1 MTVVSGLSRA
11 IAQEDAVLF
20 IGSGISCWS
29 GLPTWTGL
37 IKELADFLEAE
48 GISPGLVRAELAR
61 GDLLQAA
68 SYGFDKLTQ
77 SQASDF
83 VRKASRQGR
92 AQPHDIHRLIVTL
105 GPRCFITTNYDNL
118 IEESLRQWV
127 PDRFFPPPITNLQLT
142 EMAGLVQARA
152 VDFVFKPHGDIFQ
165 AQSIVLTREH
175 YRSLLPSGERR
186 ATLDSLK
193 TLLATRPVIYLG
205 FGLRDP
211 DFLLLRDTLANTFNG
226 GIRDHYAVMAD
237 VHEQEVDYWRRNY
250 GIHLIGYATRTLA
263 SGAQDHSELLQLLQG
278 LHSKPV
284 ADAAESKE
292 SSPREPTAEFLLSV
306 ARHAARLS
314 RVNRVDNELPLR
326 VARTVGDRRREHDLF
341 ARYSVEEFLDAGARR
356 AVLIGLPGAGKS
368 YALRRSAARL
378 SQTLHEFCMGE
389 RDLVEPTVPVVID
402 LRLYQGDLWS
412 LVESVL
418 PTSIQLSTLPGR
430 FRLRLYLDSFN
441 EMPKEYRENNHYESD
456 FSEFVKRMPTADIV
470 IGSRDDDGLKRLE
483 FPTFRLEEVERSF
496 VESELKR
503 LDLSPTGMFERE
515 LVHLLQKPFFFQLV
529 SSGRIT
535 IPANAQPK
543 DLYESYFG
551 SLARDFEARF
561 NAPASPLR
569 CLDLAAFESMDN
581 GAEAQPSSLIM
592 GLLDEHLSGLGIEGV
607 SSVDVVNWLISRS
620 VLVPLTSTRLALFHQ
635 SVTEFLAAR
644 ELSVRYSEDPSILAR
659 KLKLTRWDQSLFLTL
674 SLLPAARATSFL
686 NSVAKADV
694 QLAFRAVK
702 YAEVDREGIISR
714 LLTFVC
720 KAEVE
725 ASGVAHFFLPSD
737 LPVALAHEPLLRE
750 LMARRGSIGGE
761 AAVLLVG
768 LRGAAVKSEFLNLL
782 VEARDDYNF
791 CCNGVGPSLMDL
803 VEGEDLQSLAEA
815 AAKLEADGHVDPE
828 EVRGF
833 VGGAA
838 AALGNIDIEKVIDAF
853 LPSWEL
859 PLPPL
864 RTEIVLDLLRDH
876 KSPRAFKVAAQLL
889 ELGVAGAAFTVFLI
903 GRYSDAEVQW
913 ACLGP
918 THVERLL
925 SLIESDKE
933 AGGWALEL
941 LLLVGA
947 KRPELLEGSAKGQ
960 RPSSTASCTVDGLVK
975 YARSSNVDFV
985 FEALRSL
992 GSMAKEQRAKE
1003 PVQLIQ
1009 HVSLDWEGRER
1020 LLVELLHLR
1029 EVDIALALLEKL
1041 TMSVNKDE
1049 QRKGKVVEVGPI
1061 QWWLDWLGDDSP
1073 AAGER
1078 HFWLCERLPRFLA
1091 MYTTKDAVVD
1101 EFNKDGSR
1109 HRQVLSSM
1117 VLVARSDVTTDDL
1130 SEEAI
1135 SYLLAGLNKP
1145 IANDFS
1151 WRGHLLGQAAT
1162 EKFVADRLLPLWE
1175 RARGKFKRRLTGILR
1190 AAGSR
1195 HGRRYVG
1202 AYTGDHLK

>member
-1 MTVVSGLSRA
+1 MTVVSGLRRA

-48 GISPGLVRAELAR
+48 GISPTLVRAELAR

-77 SQASDF
+77 PQVSDF
-83 VRKASRQGR
+83 VLKASRQGR

-105 GPRCFITTNYDNL
+105 GPRCFVTTNYDNL
-118 IEESLRQWV
+118 IEESLRLWV
-127 PDRFFPPPITNLQLT
+127 PGRFFPPPVTNLQLT

-165 AQSIVLTREH
+165 AKSIVLTREH

-250 GIHLIGYATRTLA
+250 GIHLIGYATKTLG
-263 SGAQDHSELLQLLQG
+263 SGAQDHSELLHLLQG

-284 ADAAESKE
+284 TAAAKPKE
-292 SSPREPTAEFLLSV
+292 SSLREPTAEFLLSV

-314 RVNRVDNELPLR
+314 RVDRVDNELPLR
-326 VARTVGDRRREHDLF
+326 VARLVDDRRREHDLF
-341 ARYSVEEFLDAGARR
+341 ARYSIEEFLDTGARR

-378 SQTLHEFCMGE
+378 SQALHEFCMGE
-389 RDLVEPTVPVVID
+389 RDLVEPTLPVLID

-412 LVESVL
+412 LIESTL
-418 PTSIQLSTLPGR
+418 PPSIQLSALPGR
-430 FRLRLYLDSFN
+430 FHLRLYLDSFN
-441 EMPKEYRENNHYESD
+441 EMPKEYRENNHYDSD
-456 FSEFVKRMPTADIV
+456 FSEFIKRLPSADII
-470 IGSRDDDGLKRLE
+470 IGSRDDDGLRKLE
-483 FPTFRLEEVERSF
+483 FPTFRLEEVERLF
-496 VESELKR
+496 VESELER

-515 LVHLLQKPFFFQLV
+515 MVHLLQKPFFFQLV
-529 SSGRIT
+529 STGRLT

-561 NAPASPLR
+561 NAPASLLR
-569 CLDLAAFESMDN
+569 CLDLAAFESIDN
-581 GAEAQPSSLIM
+581 GAEAQPSSLIV
-592 GLLDEHLSGLGIEGV
+592 GLFDEHLAGSGIADV
-607 SSVDVVNWLISRS
+607 SSLDVINWLISRS

-644 ELSVRYSEDPSILAR
+644 ELSVRYAEDPSILAR

-674 SLLPAARATSFL
+674 SLLPAAHATAFL
-686 NSVAKADV
+686 NSVTKADV

-702 YAEVDREGIISR
+702 YAEMDREGIISR
-714 LLTFVC
+714 LLTCVSNG
-720 KAEVE
+720 EVE
-725 ASGVAHFFLPSD
+725 VSPTARFFLPSD
-737 LPVALAHEPLLRE
+737 LPVALAHEALLRA

-761 AAVLLVG
+761 AAVLLIG
-768 LRGAAVKSEFLNLL
+768 LRGKAVKSEFLNLL
-782 VEARDDYNF
+782 VESPQDYNF
-791 CCNGVGPSLMDL
+791 CCNEVGPSLTDL
-803 VEGEDLQSLAEA
+803 VDDEDLQWLAKA
-815 AAKLEADGHVDPE
+815 AAKLEADGEVDPE
-828 EVRGF
+828 KVRGF
-833 VGGAA
+833 VGGTA
-838 AALGNIDIEKVIDAF
+838 AALLNVDIEKVIAAF
-853 LPSWEL
+853 LPSWQL
-859 PLPPL
+859 PFPPL

-876 KSPRAFKVAAQLL
+876 KSPRAFEIAAQLL
-889 ELGVAGAAFTVFLI
+889 ELGISRAAITLYFV
-903 GRYSDAEVQW
+903 GEYSDADVRW
-913 ACLGP
+913 DCLGP
-918 THVERLL
+918 SHVERLL
-925 SLIESDKE
+925 SLIESDE
-933 AGGWALEL
+933 EVGGWAFDF

-947 KRPELLEGSAKGQ
+947 KRPELLKGLEEVQ
-960 RPSSTASCTVDGLVK
+960 RPSSTASCVIDGLVK
-975 YARSSNVDFV
+975 YACSGNADFV
-985 FEALRSL
+985 FEALSLL
-992 GSMAKEQRAKE
+992 GSMTKDERSRE
-1003 PVQLIQ
+1003 PIRLIR
-1009 HVSLDWEGRER
+1009 HVSLDWEGREN
-1020 LLVELLHLR
+1020 LLIELLRLR
-1029 EVDIALALLEKL
+1029 ETDLALALLEKI

-1049 QRKGKVVEVGPI
+1049 QRKGKVVEVGPAE
-1061 QWWLDWLGDDSP
+1061 WWLDWLGEESP

-1078 HFWLCERLPRFLA
+1078 HWWLQDRLTRFLA
-1091 MYTTKDAVVD
+1091 MYTTKAAVVA
-1101 EFNKDGSR
+1101 EFNDQASR
-1109 HRQVLSSM
+1109 HRPILSSA

-1135 SYLLAGLNKP
+1135 SYLLAGLDRP
-1145 IANDFS
+1145 TGNDFS
-1151 WRGHLLGQAAT
+1151 FRGHLLGQAAT
-1162 EKFVADRLLPLWE
+1162 ERFVADRLLPLCE
-1175 RARGKFKRRLTGILR
+1175 RARGGFKRRLKDILR

-1202 AYTGDHLK
+1202 A

>member
-1 MTVVSGLSRA
+1 MTVVSGLRRA

-48 GISPGLVRAELAR
+48 GISPSLVRAELAR

-83 VRKASRQGR
+83 VRKASREGR

-118 IEESLRQWV
+118 IEEGLRQWV
-127 PDRFFPPPITNLQLT
+127 PDRFFPPPVTNLQLT

-152 VDFVFKPHGDIFQ
+152 VDFVFKPHGDLFQ

-186 ATLDSLK
+186 ATLDALK

-226 GIRDHYAVMAD
+226 GTRDHYAVMAD
-237 VHEQEVDYWRRNY
+237 VQDQEVDYWRRNY
-250 GIHLIGYATRTLA
+250 GIHLIGYSTRTLA
-263 SGAQDHSELLQLLQG
+263 SGAQDHSELLHLLQS

-284 ADAAESKE
+284 ANAAEPLD

-314 RVNRVDNELPLR
+314 RVDRVDNELPLR
-326 VARTVGDRRREHDLF
+326 VARVVDDRRREHGLF
-341 ARYSVEEFLDAGARR
+341 ARSSVEEFLDAGARR
-356 AVLIGLPGAGKS
+356 AILIGLPGAGKS

-378 SQTLHEFCMGE
+378 SQTLHEFCLGE
-389 RDLVEPTVPVVID
+389 REVVEPTVPVLID

-412 LVESVL
+412 LIENAL
-418 PTSIQLSTLPGR
+418 PASIQLSALPER

-441 EMPKEYRENNHYESD
+441 EMPKEYRESNHCDTD
-456 FSEFVKRMPTADIV
+456 FSEFIKRMPSADIV
-470 IGSRDDDGLKRLE
+470 IGSRDDDGLKKLE
-483 FPTFRLEEVERSF
+483 FPAFRVEEVDRSF

-503 LDLSPTGMFERE
+503 LDLLPRGAFEQE
-515 LVHLLQKPFFFQLV
+515 LVTLLQKPFFFQLV

-543 DLYESYFG
+543 DLYQSYFA

-561 NAPASPLR
+561 KAPAALLR
-569 CLDLAAFESMDN
+569 CLDLAAFESIDN
-581 GAEAQPSSLIM
+581 GAEAQPSSLIA
-592 GLLDEHLSGLGIEGV
+592 GLFDEHIAGLGIEGV
-607 SSVDVVNWLISRS
+607 SSTDVINWLISKS
-620 VLVPLTSTRLALFHQ
+620 VLVPLTSTRVALFHQ

-644 ELSVRYSEDPSILAR
+644 QLSVLYADDPSMLAR

-674 SLLPAARATSFL
+674 SLLQAAHATSFL
-686 NSVAKADV
+686 KSVAKADV
-694 QLAFRAVK
+694 RLAFRAVK
-702 YAEVDREGIISR
+702 YAETDPEGIISR
-714 LLTFVC
+714 LLTFVS
-720 KAEVE
+720 KAEVGDFPE
-725 ASGVAHFFLPSD
+725 GHFFLPSD

-750 LMARRGSIGGE
+750 LMARRGLTGGE
-761 AAVLLVG
+761 AAVLLAG
-768 LRGAAVKSEFLNLL
+768 LRGPAVKSEFLNLL
-782 VEARDDYNF
+782 VECREDFNF
-791 CCNGVGPSLMDL
+791 CCNGVGPSLRDL
-803 VEGEDLQSLAEA
+803 VEEEDLQWLAKS
-815 AAKLEADGHVDPE
+815 AAKLEADGEVDPE
-828 EVRGF
+828 RVNGF

-838 AALGNIDIEKVIDAF
+838 AALVKMDLEKVVDAF
-853 LPSWEL
+853 LPSWQL

-864 RTEIVLDLLRDH
+864 RTQIVVDFLRDH
-876 KSPRAFKVAAQLL
+876 VSPRAFDVAAQLL
-889 ELGVAGAAFTVFLI
+889 ELGIDEAVFTIFLV
-903 GRYSDAEVQW
+903 GKYSDANLNW

-925 SLIESDKE
+925 SLIESGGE
-933 AGGWALEL
+933 TGGWAFEL

-947 KRPELLEGSAKGQ
+947 KRPELLEGSAEIH
-960 RPSSTASCTVDGLVK
+960 RPSFAVSCTVDGLMK
-975 YARSSNVDFV
+975 YARSGNTDFV
-985 FEALRSL
+985 FEALGSIRS
-992 GSMAKEQRAKE
+992 MTKEQRRKE
-1003 PVQLIQ
+1003 PVELIQ
-1009 HVSLDWEGRER
+1009 HVSLDWEGREK
-1020 LLVELLHLR
+1020 LLVELLQLR
-1029 EVDIALALLEKL
+1029 DVDLALALIEKL
-1041 TMSVNKDE
+1041 TMPVDADE
-1049 QRKGKVVEVGPI
+1049 QNGCNVVEVGPI
-1061 QWWLDWLGDDSP
+1061 EWWLDWLGEDSQV
-1073 AAGER
+1073 AGGR
-1078 HFWLCERLPRFLA
+1078 HYWLRDRLPRFLA
-1091 MYTTKDAVVD
+1091 MYTTKEPFVE
-1101 EFNKDGSR
+1101 EFNREGSR
-1109 HRQVLSSM
+1109 HREVLSST

-1135 SYLLAGLNKP
+1135 SYLLAGLNKRTG
-1145 IANDFS
+1145 DDLRF
-1151 WRGHLLGQAAT
+1151 RGHLLGRAAT
-1162 EKFVADRLLPLWE
+1162 EKFVADRLLPLWQ
-1175 RARGKFKRRLTGILR
+1175 RARGRLRRRLTEILR
-1190 AAGSR
+1190 GAGSQ

-1202 AYTGDHLK
+1202 A